1 MPGVENARAAAAD
14 ATAAGRTAGAAIAT
28 ARLMHGSCQA
38 VRVANTPE
46 ERTVRRR
53 LVVRGRVQ
61 GVWFR
66 ESARRR
72 AEELGVAGWV
82 RNTPEGT
89 VEAELEGDA
98 EGVAALVSWFSDGPS
113 QARVDRIEVEE
124 RAPMGERG
132 FDVR

>member
-1 MPGVENARAAAAD
+1 MPGVEDARTPAADTRAA
-14 ATAAGRTAGAAIAT
+14 GWTAGAAIAT
-28 ARLMHGSCQA
+28 ARLMRGSCQA

-46 ERTVRRR
+46 RTVRRR
-53 LVVRGRVQ
+53 LVVQGRVQ

-89 VEAELEGDA
+89 VEAELEGEA
-98 EGVAALVSWFSDGPS
+98 EDVAVLVSWFERGPS
-113 QARVDRIEVEE
+113 RARVDGIEVEE
-124 RAPMGERG
+124 RAPVGERG